1 MHQDRREMF
10 DNTNASPDVPAQ
22 IGDPRTPDPGAA
34 RLRRLIFW
42 GSAAISIGLITLL
55 VQSLV

>member
-1 MHQDRREMF
+1 MF
-10 DNTNASPDVPAQ
+10 DNTNASPDVPAP
-22 IGDPRTPDPGAA
+22 IADPRTRTPDPGAA